1 VRHYLPGYRKALL
14 RATPAPLET
23 NNSYLVSNFK
33 NWTRLFWRSL
43 EKKPEVLLRT
53 TQVPLETNN
62 SYLVSNFKN
71 WTRLFWR
78 SFEKKPE
85 VPGGVQRRGVKTVD
99 LEGKSVPK
107 FSRQRSQSFSG
118 AASSNSTPNYSHFG
132 NFRQAARNLF
142 VNSVLKRVTT
152 NNAKNLRRKTAQEF
166 LTGNSAPFLALVG
179 VSLASGSGILTKE
192 DEIECV
198 CKEVR
203 NAARKVSKLD
213 SNEENLGNFG
223 NQHWSLNDFNIGPVI
238 SKGCSAVVY
247 AAKCLK
253 NGFENIGN
261 DSEGTEYPLAM
272 KMMFNFHAESNA
284 QAILKSMQK
293 ETIVAQDI
301 VDLPKSSDI
310 KVTPHPNIVKMY
322 TAFSDYIPSLSE
334 SMELYPHA
342 LPPRINP
349 QGFGRNMS
357 LFIIMKNYKYN
368 LRTFLDLEKNQNLPW
383 RTSLIILTQILEG
396 LVHLSR
402 FKVAHRDLK
411 TDNILMSECG
421 SEVVITDFGCCWANS
436 KFGFSCPYTTEDVD
450 KGGNAALMAPEV
462 ANATP
467 GLFSFIDYSKADVWA
482 TGTLAY
488 EIFGFENPFYHGLDC
503 RLYRPEEL
511 PSLSEKVPI
520 VINNLV
526 KFMLEKNPLNRPNA
540 DEAALISQ
548 VLLWAP
554 KAWTSGQV
562 TPSSQDILQW
572 TMTMTTKVI
581 YECNFNN
588 SLTARSEYQLVL
600 TFLSRVTIEKIKNTL
615 SWICQQQ

>member
-1 VRHYLPGYRKALL
+1 LPGYRKALNW
-14 RATPAPLET
+14 AVPAPPLPDSSG
-23 NNSYLVSNFK
+23 SYLTGNVRY
-33 NWTRLFWRSL
+33 WTRQFWKTFQKS
-43 EKKPEVLLRT
+43 KPCENPDNL
-53 TQVPLETNN
+53 
-62 SYLVSNFKN
+62 
-71 WTRLFWR
+71 
-78 SFEKKPE
+78 
-85 VPGGVQRRGVKTVD
+85 RRGVKIVN
-99 LEGKSVPK
+99 LEGKPVPK

-118 AASSNSTPNYSHFG
+118 AASSIPTPNFSHFG
-132 NFRQAARNLF
+132 NFRNAARNLF
-142 VNSVLKRVTT
+142 VNSVLKRVTS
-152 NNAKNLRRKTAQEF
+152 NHAKNLRQKTVKEF

-203 NAARKVSKLD
+203 NAARKVTKLD
-213 SNEENLGNFG
+213 NEKNLVENFG

-253 NGFENIGN
+253 NGFETMGN
-261 DSEGTEYPLAM
+261 NTEANDYPLAM

-293 ETIVAQDI
+293 ETIVAQNV
-301 VDLPKSSDI
+301 VDLPKSSDVKI
-310 KVTPHPNIVKMY
+310 TPHPNIVKMY
-322 TAFSDYIPSLSE
+322 TAFSDYIPELSE

-357 LFIIMKNYKYN
+357 LFVIMKNYKYN
-368 LRTFLDLEKNQNLPW
+368 LRRFLDEKCQNLPW
-383 RTSLIILTQILEG
+383 RSSLIILTQILEG

-411 TDNILMSECG
+411 SDNILISDCG
-421 SEVVITDFGCCWANS
+421 GEVVLTDFGCCYANS
-436 KFGFSCPYTTEDVD
+436 NFGFKCPYTTEDVD
-450 KGGNAALMAPEV
+450 RGGNAALMAPEV

-482 TGTLAY
+482 AGTLAY
-488 EIFGFENPFYHGLDC
+488 EIFGLENPFYNGLDS
-503 RLYRPEEL
+503 RTYRSEEL

-520 VINNLV
+520 VIENLV
-526 KFMLEKNPLNRPNA
+526 KYLLEKNPLQRPNA
-540 DEAALISQ
+540 DEAASICQ

-554 KAWTSGQV
+554 KAWTSGQI

-581 YECNFNN
+581 YECNFTN
-588 SLTARSEYQLVL
+588 STLARSEYQLVL

-615 SWICQQQ
+615 TWICQQ

>member
-1 VRHYLPGYRKALL
+1 MGSDEKASKQVRQYLPGYRKALNW
-14 RATPAPLET
+14 AVPAPPLPDSSG
-23 NNSYLVSNFK
+23 SYLTGNVRY
-33 NWTRLFWRSL
+33 WTRQFWKTFQKS
-43 EKKPEVLLRT
+43 KPCE
-53 TQVPLETNN
+53 N
-62 SYLVSNFKN
+62 
-71 WTRLFWR
+71 
-78 SFEKKPE
+78 PE
-85 VPGGVQRRGVKTVD
+85 NLRRGVKIVD
-99 LEGKSVPK
+99 LEGKPVPK

-118 AASSNSTPNYSHFG
+118 AASSIPTPNFSHFG
-132 NFRQAARNLF
+132 NFRNAARNLF
-142 VNSVLKRVTT
+142 VNSVLKRVTS
-152 NNAKNLRRKTAQEF
+152 NHAKNLRQKTVKEF
-166 LTGNSAPFLALVG
+166 LSGNSAPFLALVG

-203 NAARKVSKLD
+203 NAARKVTKLD
-213 SNEENLGNFG
+213 NEKNLVENFG

-253 NGFENIGN
+253 NGFESLGN
-261 DSEGTEYPLAM
+261 EGSDSPLAM

-293 ETIVAQDI
+293 ETIVSQNIA
-301 VDLPKSSDI
+301 DLPKSSNAI
-310 KVTPHPNIVKMY
+310 KITPHPNIVKMY

-349 QGFGRNMS
+349 QGFGRNIS

-368 LRTFLDLEKNQNLPW
+368 LRRFLDERNQNLPW

-411 TDNILMSECG
+411 TDNILISECG
-421 SEVVITDFGCCWANS
+421 GEVVLTDFGCYYANS
-436 KFGFSCPYTTEDVD
+436 NFGFKCPYTTEDVD
-450 KGGNAALMAPEV
+450 RGGNAALMAPEV

-467 GLFSFIDYSKADVWA
+467 GLFSFIDYSKADVWS

-488 EIFGFENPFYHGLDC
+488 EIFGFENPFYHGLESRTYKSD
-503 RLYRPEEL
+503 EL

-526 KFMLEKNPLNRPNA
+526 KFLLDKNPLQRPTA
-540 DEAALISQ
+540 DEAASICQ

-562 TPSSQDILQW
+562 VPSSQDILQW

-581 YECNFNN
+581 YECNFTN
-588 SLTARSEYQLVL
+588 SSSARSEYQLVL

-615 SWICQQQ
+615 SWICQQ

>member
-1 VRHYLPGYRKALL
+1 LPGYRKALNW
-14 RATPAPLET
+14 AVPAPPD
-23 NNSYLVSNFK
+23 SSVSHLTSNVRY
-33 NWTRLFWRSL
+33 WSRQFWKSFQ
-43 EKKPEVLLRT
+43 KKPE
-53 TQVPLETNN
+53 QNPE
-62 SYLVSNFKN
+62 
-71 WTRLFWR
+71 RL
-78 SFEKKPE
+78 
-85 VPGGVQRRGVKTVD
+85 RRGVLTVD
-99 LEGKSVPK
+99 LEGKPLPK
-107 FSRQRSQSFSG
+107 FCSRQRSQSFSG
-118 AASSNSTPNYSHFG
+118 AASSNPTPNFSHFG
-132 NFRQAARNLF
+132 NFRNAARNLF
-142 VNSVLKRVTT
+142 VNSVLKRVTS
-152 NNAKNLRRKTAQEF
+152 NHAKNLRRKTAQEF

-203 NAARKVSKLD
+203 NAARKVTKLD
-213 SNEENLGNFG
+213 NEKNLVENFG

-253 NGFENIGN
+253 NGFESMGN
-261 DSEGTEYPLAM
+261 STEANDHPLAM

-284 QAILKSMQK
+284 HAILKSMQK
-293 ETIVAQDI
+293 ETIVAQNV
-301 VDLPKSSDI
+301 VDLPKSSNVKI
-310 KVTPHPNIVKMY
+310 TPHPNIVKMY
-322 TAFSDYIPSLSE
+322 TAFSDYIPALSE

-357 LFIIMKNYKYN
+357 LFVIMKNYKYN
-368 LRTFLDLEKNQNLPW
+368 LRRFLDEKCQNLPW
-383 RTSLIILTQILEG
+383 RSSLIILTQILEG

-411 TDNILMSECG
+411 SDNILMSDCG
-421 SEVVITDFGCCWANS
+421 GEVVLTDFGCCYANS
-436 KFGFSCPYTTEDVD
+436 NFGFKCPYTTEDVD
-450 KGGNAALMAPEV
+450 RGGNAALMAPEV

-482 TGTLAY
+482 AGTLAY
-488 EIFGFENPFYHGLDC
+488 EIFGLENPFYNGLDS
-503 RLYRPEEL
+503 RTYRSEEL

-520 VINNLV
+520 VIDKFV
-526 KFMLEKNPLNRPNA
+526 KFLLEKNPLHRPNA
-540 DEAALISQ
+540 DEAASICQ

-554 KAWTSGQV
+554 KAWTSGQI

-581 YECNFNN
+581 YECNFTN
-588 SLTARSEYQLVL
+588 SPSARGEYQLVL

-615 SWICQQQ
+615 TWICQQ

>member
-1 VRHYLPGYRKALL
+1 MRHFWPGYRKVALNW
-14 RATPAPLET
+14 AHPAPLET
-23 NNSYLVSNFK
+23 PNPTSYLASNAK
-33 NWTRLFWRSL
+33 
-43 EKKPEVLLRT
+43 
-53 TQVPLETNN
+53 
-62 SYLVSNFKN
+62 YL
-71 WTRLFWR
+71 TRLFWR
-78 SFEKKPE
+78 SFETKKPE
-85 VPGGVQRRGVKTVD
+85 VPGVQRRGVKTVD
-99 LEGKSVPK
+99 LEGKPIPK
-107 FSRQRSQSFSG
+107 FSRQRSQSFCG
-118 AASSNSTPNYSHFG
+118 AATTNPTPNFSHFG

-203 NAARKVSKLD
+203 NAARKVGQKSV
-213 SNEENLGNFG
+213 EENEGTNFG

-247 AAKCLK
+247 AANCLK
-253 NGFENIGN
+253 NGFETIGN
-261 DSEGTEYPLAM
+261 DSEGEEVKEYPLAM

-293 ETIVAQDI
+293 ETIVAHEI
-301 VDLPKSSDI
+301 IADLPKSSDI
-310 KVTPHPNIVKMY
+310 KITPHPNIVKMY

-368 LRTFLDLEKNQNLPW
+368 LRTFLDEKCQNMPW
-383 RTSLIILTQILEG
+383 RSSLIILTQILEG

-421 SEVVITDFGCCWANS
+421 GEVVLTDFGCCWANS
-436 KFGFSCPYTTEDVD
+436 KFGFKCPYITEDVD

-467 GLFSFIDYSKADVWA
+467 GLFSFIDYSKADVWS

-488 EIFGFENPFYHGLDC
+488 EIFGFENPFYHGLDS
-503 RLYRPEEL
+503 RTYSSEEL
-511 PSLSEKVPI
+511 PSLSENVPI
-520 VINNLV
+520 VIDKFV

-540 DEAALISQ
+540 DEAALICQ

-554 KAWTSGQV
+554 KTWTSGEV

-581 YECNFNN
+581 YECNFTN
-588 SLTARSEYQLVL
+588 SVTARSEYQLVL
-600 TFLSRVTIEKIKNTL
+600 TFLSRVTIDKIKNTL
-615 SWICQQQ
+615 SWICQQ

>member
-1 VRHYLPGYRKALL
+1 MGSDKKHVKLVRHFLPGYRKVALNW
-14 RATPAPLET
+14 AHPAPLET
-23 NNSYLVSNFK
+23 PNPTSYLASNAK
-33 NWTRLFWRSL
+33 
-43 EKKPEVLLRT
+43 
-53 TQVPLETNN
+53 
-62 SYLVSNFKN
+62 YL
-71 WTRLFWR
+71 TRLFWR
-78 SFEKKPE
+78 SFETKKPE
-85 VPGGVQRRGVKTVD
+85 VPGVQRRGVKTVD
-99 LEGKSVPK
+99 LEGKPIRK

-118 AASSNSTPNYSHFG
+118 AATSNPTPNFSHFG
-132 NFRQAARNLF
+132 NFLQAARNLF

-198 CKEVR
+198 RKEVR
-203 NAARKVSKLD
+203 NAARKVTKLN
-213 SNEENLGNFG
+213 NEKNLVENFG

-253 NGFENIGN
+253 NGFENMGN
-261 DSEGTEYPLAM
+261 DTEANDHPLAM

-293 ETIVAQDI
+293 ETIVAQNV
-301 VDLPKSSDI
+301 VDLPKSSSDVKI
-310 KVTPHPNIVKMY
+310 TPHPNIVKMY
-322 TAFSDYIPSLSE
+322 TAFSDYIPELSE

-357 LFIIMKNYKYN
+357 LFVIMKSYKYN
-368 LRTFLDLEKNQNLPW
+368 LRRFLDEKGQNMPW
-383 RTSLIILTQILEG
+383 RSSLIILTQILEG

-411 TDNILMSECG
+411 SDNILISDCG
-421 SEVVITDFGCCWANS
+421 GEVVLTDFGCCYANS
-436 KFGFSCPYTTEDVD
+436 NFGFKCPYITEDVD
-450 KGGNAALMAPEV
+450 RGGNAALMAPEV

-482 TGTLAY
+482 AGTLAY
-488 EIFGFENPFYHGLDC
+488 EIFGLENPFYNGLDS
-503 RLYRPEEL
+503 RTYSSEEL

-520 VINNLV
+520 VIDNLV
-526 KFMLEKNPLNRPNA
+526 KFLLKKNPLHRPNA
-540 DEAALISQ
+540 DEAASICQ
-548 VLLWAP
+548 VLIWAP
-554 KAWTSGQV
+554 KAWTSGEI

-581 YECNFNN
+581 YECNFTN
-588 SLTARSEYQLVL
+588 SPSARSEYQLVL
-600 TFLSRVTIEKIKNTL
+600 TFLSRVTIEKIKDTL
-615 SWICQQQ
+615 TWICQQ